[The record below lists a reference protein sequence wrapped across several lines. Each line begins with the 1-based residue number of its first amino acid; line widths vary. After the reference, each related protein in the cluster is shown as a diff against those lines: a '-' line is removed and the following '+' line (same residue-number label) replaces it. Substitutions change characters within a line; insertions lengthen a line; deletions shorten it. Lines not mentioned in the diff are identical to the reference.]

1 MSKQEEREAINI
13 IGVDHDVTPIISH
26 VQRTINMMVA
36 EMRDDRNDGWVQLH
50 YRNTLRDLRDYINKQ
65 LEGR

>member
-1 MSKQEEREAINI
+1 MSKQEEREAIKI
-13 IGVDHDVTPIISH
+13 IGVDHDIAPIVSH
-26 VQRTINMMVA
+26 VARTINMMAA

-65 LEGR
+65 LEG